1 MIARREM
8 GSGRPRLFEFEQV
21 GRLPAVRDN
30 VAIASRRLEVGDRL
44 MFEGRELVLDST
56 ILEGHRFAVRAIF
69 KGELLLSW
77 GLPFGRATRDIGAGG
92 YICNAGMIEA
102 LADRSLDV
110 VLPASPNFKDEIV
123 SFKLDEGTVT
133 PAAQVHRSSRVRT
146 FLGYPRSAGRGVGTR
161 NTIVLL
167 AVTSLAGSYV
177 RQLEARLGGV
187 AGALDNVDG
196 VVAVSHTEGGDR
208 RTPNNLELLLRTLA
222 GLVVHPNVGAV
233 LIVDRGTE
241 VVTGERLR
249 RYMEEN
255 DYPLSGVLHR
265 FLTIGRGFEE
275 DLDRGE
281 ATVRG
286 WLEAVNATAATPVP
300 ILHLKLAL
308 QCGGSDAFSGV
319 SGNPLASW
327 VAREIIRHGGTA
339 NLAETDELI
348 GAEAYVL
355 QRVRDLPT
363 ARAFLEAVERFKER
377 AAWHGAT
384 AEGNPSGGN
393 KLRGLYNIVLKSI
406 GAAMK
411 KHSEVRLDAVIDYG
425 ERMTEPGYYFMDSPG
440 NDLESIAGQVASGCN
455 LIFFVTGNGSITNFP
470 FVPTVKI
477 VTTSGRYG
485 LLSSDMDVNAGAYLD
500 GVPMDTLGERTF
512 ELALEV
518 ASGRRSVG
526 ERAGHAQVQIWRD
539 WPQSDGRA
547 LPMLRV
553 RTPLRGEPLALRG
566 EVSVP
571 EELLRDLNI
580 ARTEPRERVG
590 LILPTSLC
598 AGQVAR
604 MIADRLNR
612 EQIRRGGVARFIAL
626 VHTEG
631 CGVTGVRELHF
642 RTLLGY
648 LTHPSVAKALLLE
661 HGCEITHNDFWRS
674 QLAVRGLDPDL
685 YGWASIQLDGG
696 IDAVASKVRAWF
708 AERVAREEVVPE
720 ELRGERPVALGLLT
734 SGLPTPET
742 ARSLALLTRSVVA
755 SGGAVVIPETTELLA
770 DRTFLGATMVEPP
783 VAATLAHGQ
792 SFGSPGL
799 HIMEAPTTHWV
810 ETTTGL
816 GATGVEVILGAVAD
830 HSQQTHP
837 LLPLL
842 QVTSDPVMY
851 ERSGADLD
859 LLLESNSD
867 EDAVRLLHLVL
878 DTLAGRTVPKL
889 SGRGQDD
896 FQLTRGPLG
905 ISM

>member
-1 MIARREM
+1 M
-8 GSGRPRLFEFEQV
+8 L
-21 GRLPAVRDN
+21 
-30 VAIASRRLEVGDRL
+30 
-44 MFEGRELVLDST
+44 
-56 ILEGHRFAVRAIF
+56 
-69 KGELLLSW
+69 
-77 GLPFGRATRDIGAGG
+77 
-92 YICNAGMIEA
+92 EA
-102 LADRSLDV
+102 LADRSLDA
-110 VLPASPNFKDEIV
+110 VLPESPNFKDEIV
-123 SFKLDEGTVT
+123 SFKLYEGAVK
-133 PAAQVHRSSRVRT
+133 PAAQVPRSSRVRT

-177 RQLEARLGGV
+177 RRLEARLKGV
-187 AGALDNVDG
+187 AGAGALDNVDG
-196 VVAVSHTEGGDR
+196 VIAVSHTEGGDR

-222 GLVVHPNVGAV
+222 GFVVHPNVGAV

-255 DYPLSGVLHR
+255 DYPLGEVPHR
-265 FLTIGRGFEE
+265 FLTLERSFEE

-286 WLEAVNATAATPVP
+286 WLEAVNATPATQVP
-300 ILHLKLAL
+300 LHLKLGL

-440 NDLESIAGQVASGCN
+440 NDLESITGQVASGCN

-477 VTTSGRYG
+477 VTTSGRYE

-547 LPMLRV
+547 LPMLRA
-553 RTPLRGEPLALRG
+553 RIPLRGKPLALRG

-580 ARTEPRERVG
+580 ARTESRERVG

-612 EQIRRGGVARFIAL
+612 DGQVRRGVVARFIAL

-631 CGVTGVRELHF
+631 CGVTGVHELHF

-661 HGCEITHNDFWRS
+661 HGCEITHNDFVRS
-674 QLAVRGLDPDL
+674 QFAVRGLDPDL

-696 IDAVASKVRAWF
+696 IDAAASKVRAWF
-708 AERVAREEVVPE
+708 AERVAREEVVLG

-770 DRTFLGATMVEPP
+770 SQTFLGATMGEPP
-783 VAATLAHGQ
+783 VAPTLAYGQ
-792 SFGSPGL
+792 SFESPGL
-799 HIMEAPTTHWV
+799 HIMEAPTAHWV

-830 HSQQTHP
+830 HPQQTHP

-842 QVTSDPVMY
+842 QVTSDTVMY

-859 LLLESNSD
+859 LLLEGNSD
-867 EDAVRLLHLVL
+867 EDAVRLLRLVL
-878 DTLAGRTVPKL
+878 DTLAGRTVPRL

-896 FQLTRGPLG
+896 FQLTRGLLG